1 MRILPLSILL
11 LVCLLVTLA
20 VAQPAPPPAYV
31 VVVNGKNPMTLV
43 SRRLLSEV
51 FLKKKTRW
59 DGGELIRPV
68 DQDAE
73 SAVRRRFTEH
83 ILNRSVSAVR
93 SYWQQIIFA
102 GRDVPPPELPGDV
115 QVLRYVRQY
124 PGAIGYVSAAA
135 DTAGA
140 KVLPV
145 R

>member
-11 LVCLLVTLA
+11 LTCLLGTWAL
-20 VAQPAPPPAYV
+20 AQPAPAPYQV
-31 VVVNGKNPMTLV
+31 IVNGKNPMTQV

-68 DQDAE
+68 DQEAD
-73 SAVRRRFTEH
+73 SAVRRQFSEH
-83 ILNRSVSAVR
+83 ILKRSVSAVR

-102 GRDVPPPELPGDV
+102 GRDVPPPELTGDA
-115 QVLRYVRQY
+115 QVLTYVRQY
-124 PGAIGYVSAAA
+124 AGAVGYVSATA

>member
-1 MRILPLSILL
+1 MRTLQLSLFL
-11 LVCLLVTLA
+11 LVCLLGTLA
-20 VAQPAPPPAYV
+20 VAQPAPPPYL

-43 SRRLLSEV
+43 SRKLLSEV

-73 SAVRRRFTEH
+73 SAVRRRFSEH
-83 ILNRSVSAVR
+83 ILNRSVTAVR

-102 GRDVPPPELPGDV
+102 GRDVPPPELLGDA
-115 QVLRYVRQY
+115 QVLSYVRQY
-124 PGAIGYVSAAA
+124 PGAVGYVSAAA